1 MMRRF
6 LANQETIELFLQSSA
21 TMSEHQ
27 LQELYVENYLYFNNF
42 TFLAANLA
50 AGDVIKYVN
59 AVTNPNAVTCRGYE
73 RQPY

>member
-1 MMRRF
+1 
-6 LANQETIELFLQSSA
+6 
-21 TMSEHQ
+21 MSEHQ